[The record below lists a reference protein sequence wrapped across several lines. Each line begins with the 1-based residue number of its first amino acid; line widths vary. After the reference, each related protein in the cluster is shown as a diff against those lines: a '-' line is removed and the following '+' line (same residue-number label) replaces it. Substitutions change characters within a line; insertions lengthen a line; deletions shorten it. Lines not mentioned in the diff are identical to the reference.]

1 MGVYVYTRQV
11 GSPAKT
17 PQGPVYRYTFR
28 NRLSAYDE
36 WTAYG
41 RKMKAQLETFEDNQR
56 SLCHEHR
63 AQGGCLVTIASG
75 VTDKPVEGQVVYR
88 QTHDQ
93 PVWYDVDDA
102 DLGEAVGFL
111 SKTPARKARPGRGWN
126 VLTVEEWADRHVL
139 PLYSVGVSLGLS
151 LQPEYVTMPLD
162 IDGFLKLHEKV
173 SEAWYATDC
182 MTRDQNAQEVVNAS
196 ETIRNIVNRK
206 RKVEADWKAVVE
218 G

>member
-1 MGVYVYTRQV
+1 MGVYVYTRQI

-41 RKMKAQLETFEDNQR
+41 RKMKAQLESFEDNQR

-75 VTDKPVEGQVVYR
+75 VSDKPVEGQFVYR
-88 QTHDQ
+88 QSHDQ
-93 PVWYDVDDA
+93 PVWYDVDDS
-102 DLGEAVGFL
+102 DLGEVVGFL
-111 SKTPARKARPGRGWN
+111 SKRPARSARRGRGWH
-126 VLTVEEWADRHVL
+126 VLTVEEYADRHVL
-139 PLYSVGVSLGLS
+139 PLYSLGVSLGLS
-151 LQPEYVTMPLD
+151 LQPEYVTTHLCL
-162 IDGFLKLHEKV
+162 DGFLKLHEKV
-173 SEAWYATDC
+173 AEAWRATDWQTRDKSAEDVLSASEAIY
-182 MTRDQNAQEVVNAS
+182 NVVNRQREAES
-196 ETIRNIVNRK
+196 K
-206 RKVEADWKAVVE
+206 RKAVAE